1 MKSVR
6 THSQFSII
14 SVRGLLFIYVLLV
27 ILIFLLSNSFFADPT
42 GVTRN
47 PGMINLVIFWTIPV
61 VLLVFFAVSIFYF
74 VKDLFSHYQGSRFKM
89 RILTY
94 FIITAM
100 LATAPSII
108 ITIQFFYQFTRIW
121 GNMHSEEALQ
131 YGQDFALDYYHL
143 RIENLGEL
151 ARNEKINF
159 ILYPNENLLQEDNKI
174 NLQSIDEGL
183 LSVQD
188 FILHQPIQDEN
199 SEWISP
205 AFTGDENYK
214 LKEPPRAEA
223 GYVPREIPRDTD
235 IIRYIFYPDES
246 TLRIVS
252 FDLGEGFDDKVETIS
267 KEKRY
272 FETLTFVQ
280 NNINLLLIFFYGVF
294 FMPTLLMT
302 LIIALSLTRLVT
314 QPFIELADA
323 TNKLADGDYS
333 IQILTTP
340 KDELGFLIN
349 SFNSM
354 VLNLEKSQA
363 ALLKTEKQ
371 SIWQSM
377 AQQLAHEIKNPLTP
391 IRLSAERVLR
401 RWKNEPE
408 RIDEIIESSMLAII
422 QEVESLSGL
431 LNEFRTLSKP
441 IEPSLSWINIKEQIE
456 EVISPYKMSHPHIEF
471 HIDHIDPEISIKI
484 DKKHFFQILTNLII
498 NAIDAMDS
506 KGIIDIR
513 TDLVKKRDSRYCR
526 MSVKDFGKGIPEDK
540 QDQLFTPYFTTKDS
554 GTGLGLPIV
563 ERIVSDHGG
572 SIWFNS
578 APGAGTTFF
587 IDLPSDVNPLSI
599 NPKETNPAE

>member
-1 MKSVR
+1 
-6 THSQFSII
+6 
-14 SVRGLLFIYVLLV
+14 LLL
-27 ILIFLLSNSFFADPT
+27 
-42 GVTRN
+42 
-47 PGMINLVIFWTIPV
+47 
-61 VLLVFFAVSIFYF
+61 
-74 VKDLFSHYQGSRFKM
+74 HQQGSRFKT

-94 FIITAM
+94 FIITAI

-108 ITIQFFYQFTRIW
+108 ITVQFFYQFSRIW
-121 GNMHSEEALQ
+121 GNMRPEQALQ
-131 YGQDFALDYYHL
+131 YGQDFALDYYHV
-143 RIENLGEL
+143 RIEHLDEI
-151 ARNEKINF
+151 ARNEKIDMV
-159 ILYPNENLLQEDNKI
+159 LYPDSNGFLEEEN
-174 NLQSIDEGL
+174 NLQIIEEGL

-188 FILHQPIQDEN
+188 FLLSGTEKNEGAH
-199 SEWISP
+199 WISL
-205 AFTGDENYK
+205 AFTGDEVF
-214 LKEPPRAEA
+214 LLERPPRTEE

-235 IIRYIFYPDES
+235 VIRYVFYPKES
-246 TLRIVS
+246 VLRLVS
-252 FDLGEGFDDKVETIS
+252 YSLGEGFDEKIDTIS
-267 KEKRY
+267 TEKQH

-280 NNINLLLIFFYGVF
+280 NNINTLLVFFYSVF
-294 FMPTLLMT
+294 FLPTLLMT
-302 LIIALSLTRLVT
+302 LIIAISLSRLVT

-333 IQILTTP
+333 IQILRTP

-349 SFNSM
+349 SFNAM
-354 VLNLEKSQA
+354 VRDLEKSQA
-363 ALLKTEKQ
+363 TILKTEKQ

-408 RIDEIIESSMLAII
+408 HIDEIIESSMLAII
-422 QEVESLSGL
+422 QEVESLSEL

-441 IEPSLSWINIKEQIE
+441 IEPSFSWINVKEQIE
-456 EVISPYKMSHPHIEF
+456 EIISPYKMSHPHIDF
-471 HIDHIDPEISIKI
+471 RLDHIDLEIAIKI

-498 NAIDAMDS
+498 NAIDAMENN
-506 KGIIDIR
+506 GIIDIR

-526 MSVKDFGKGIPEDK
+526 LSIKDFGKGIPLDK
-540 QDQLFTPYFTTKDS
+540 QEQLFTPYFTTKDS

-587 IDLPSDVNPLSI
+587 IDLPMDEKTTEEKRN
-599 NPKETNPAE
+599 

>member
-6 THSQFSII
+6 THSQLSII
-14 SVRGLLFIYVLLV
+14 NVRGLLFIYVLLV
-27 ILIFLLSNSFFADPT
+27 ILTLLLSNSFLEDPT
-42 GVTRN
+42 GLTRN
-47 PGMINLVIFWTIPV
+47 PSIINGILFWTIPV
-61 VLLVFFAVSIFYF
+61 VLLIFFAISIFIF
-74 VKDLFSHYQGSRFKM
+74 IRDLFSFQQGSRFKT
-89 RILTY
+89 RILAY

-108 ITIQFFYQFTRIW
+108 ITVQFFYQFTRIW
-121 GNMHSEEALQ
+121 GSMHSEEALQ
-131 YGQDFALDYYHL
+131 YGQEFALDYYQLRVEHL
-143 RIENLGEL
+143 DEI
-151 ARNEKINF
+151 ARNEKIDAA
-159 ILYPNENLLQEDNKI
+159 LYPDSNLLSEEKNID
-174 NLQSIDEGL
+174 LQSIDDGL
-183 LSVQD
+183 LAAQD
-188 FILHQPIQDEN
+188 FVFHQTAEN
-199 SEWISP
+199 ENGDWISE
-205 AFTGDENYK
+205 AFIGDESQK
-214 LKEPPRAEA
+214 LEKPPRIEA

-235 IIRYIFYPDES
+235 VIRYSFYAEES
-246 TLRIVS
+246 VLRVICYS
-252 FDLGEGFDDKVETIS
+252 LGEGFDQKIETIS
-267 KEKRY
+267 SERRY
-272 FETLTFVQ
+272 FEALTFVE
-280 NNINLLLIFFYGVF
+280 NNITPLLLFFYIVF

-302 LIIALSLTRLVT
+302 LIIAISLSRLVT

-323 TNKLADGDYS
+323 TNKLAEGDYS

-354 VLNLEKSQA
+354 VRDLEKSQA

-391 IRLSAERVLR
+391 IRLSAERVFR
-401 RWKNEPE
+401 RWKTEPE
-408 RIDEIIESSMLAII
+408 RIGEIIEDSMLAII

-441 IEPSLSWINIKEQIE
+441 IEPSLSWINVKEHIE
-456 EVISPYKMSHPHIEF
+456 EITAPYKMSHPQIEF
-471 HIDHIDPEISIKI
+471 HLEHIASDISVKI
-484 DKKHFFQILTNLII
+484 DKKHFFQIITNLIM

-506 KGIIDIR
+506 VGIIDIR

-526 MSVKDFGKGIPEDK
+526 MSIKDFGKGIPEDK
-540 QDQLFTPYFTTKDS
+540 QEKLFTPYFTTKDS

-587 IDLPSDVNPLSI
+587 IDLPMDE
-599 NPKETNPAE
+599 KEEKTST

>member
-14 SVRGLLFIYVLLV
+14 NVRGLLFVYLLLV
-27 ILIFLLSNSFFADPT
+27 ILVFLLANSFFADPS

-47 PGMINLVIFWTIPV
+47 PGLINSIIFWTIPA
-61 VLLVFFAVSIFYF
+61 VLLIFFAVSIWFF
-74 VKDLFSHYQGSRFKM
+74 IRDLFSHQQGSRFKA

-94 FIITAM
+94 FIITAL

-108 ITIQFFYQFTRIW
+108 ITVQFFYQFSRIW

-143 RIENLGEL
+143 RIEHLDET
-151 ARNEKINF
+151 ARNEKIDSV
-159 ILYPNENLLQEDNKI
+159 LYPNQHLSQEEIDKE
-174 NLQSIDEGL
+174 LQSVGDGL
-183 LSVQD
+183 LAAQD
-188 FILHQPIQDEN
+188 FLFIKTGQDE
-199 SEWISP
+199 
-205 AFTGDENYK
+205 TGDWVSGAFAGDEEIK
-214 LKEPPRAEA
+214 LDEPPQTQT
-223 GYVPREIPRDTD
+223 GFVPRDIPRDSD
-235 IIRYIFYPDES
+235 IIRYVWFPEKS
-246 TLRIVS
+246 RLRMVS
-252 FDLGEGFDDKVETIS
+252 YSLGEDFDKKVDIIS
-267 KEKRY
+267 TEKRH
-272 FETLTFVQ
+272 FETLSFVQ
-280 NNINLLLIFFYGVF
+280 SNIIQLLIFFYCVF
-294 FMPTLLMT
+294 FLPTLLMT
-302 LIIALSLTRLVT
+302 LIIAISLSRLVT

-323 TNKLADGDYS
+323 ANKLADGDYS

-354 VLNLEKSQA
+354 VRDLEKSQA

-408 RIDEIIESSMLAII
+408 RIDEIIEDSMLAII
-422 QEVESLSGL
+422 QEVDSLSGL
-431 LNEFRTLSKP
+431 LTEFRTLSRP
-441 IEPSLSWINIKEQIE
+441 IEPSHSWINVKEQTE
-456 EVISPYKMSHPHIEF
+456 EIVQPYKVSHPNIDF
-471 HIDHIDPEISIKI
+471 HIDHIDPEISVKI
-484 DKKHFFQILTNLII
+484 DKKHFFQILTNLIM
-498 NAIDAMDS
+498 NAIDAMDG
-506 KGIIDIR
+506 KGIIEMR

-526 MSVKDFGKGIPEDK
+526 MSVKDFGKGIPPEK
-540 QDQLFTPYFTTKDS
+540 QPQLFTPYFTTKDS

-587 IDLPSDVNPLSI
+587 IDLPMDVNPPDI
-599 NPKETNPAE
+599 QPID